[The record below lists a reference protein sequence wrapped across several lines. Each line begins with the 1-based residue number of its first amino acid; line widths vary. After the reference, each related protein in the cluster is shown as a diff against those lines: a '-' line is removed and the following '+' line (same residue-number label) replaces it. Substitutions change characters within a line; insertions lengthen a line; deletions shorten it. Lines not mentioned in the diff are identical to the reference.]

1 MIDMLLSA
9 GAGIVKSMIGGKGGG
24 SSSNAMSAAE
34 LAATQKIGFASERQ
48 VAMQA
53 SRDAANLSSR
63 RTADPSEGRAEDTK
77 YKEEIV
83 RLLQGIRDTRVR
95 EALIDQAMRQGKI
108 DHPKLLEGMAG
119 TAESY
124 ETTVKPQKIESA

>member
-1 MIDMLLSA
+1 MDNIKDENLKRL
-9 GAGIVKSMIGGKGGG
+9 GKYI
-24 SSSNAMSAAE
+24 A
-34 LAATQKIGFASERQ
+34 
-48 VAMQA
+48 
-53 SRDAANLSSR
+53 
-63 RTADPSEGRAEDTK
+63 
-77 YKEEIV
+77 
-83 RLLQGIRDTRVR
+83 